1 MPLVRTL
8 RAKILFLFICAV
20 MVPSVLLPSIV
31 ASYSR
36 QALVSRSRDFTDSV
50 IRQMGKTILLY
61 QNDLERLTM
70 IPYFNDDIMYALK
83 YRSSP
88 SYASASDYD
97 RLVTDRAFNTTL
109 PMYIRGTRPDILS
122 FTLIMRDESVFFANK
137 DNYSNL
143 VNGYDYSKEAWFR
156 AALKADGKAVF
167 VGAHESDY
175 FTGSLDRRVF
185 SVAREIKD
193 PDSRRY
199 LGVMV
204 ADADAKVLS
213 GLLDDAD
220 FAVRSKV
227 ALFDSEGQLICSD
240 GALPPALVD
249 GLRAGAKY
257 VRDGREG
264 YQVVSTA
271 VPESNWRI
279 SVLLSSGDL
288 SSRNAWIFLVG
299 ALFMAVNFGLGA
311 FLYRQVTVLVV
322 APLERMTG
330 TLRLVQRGNLEV
342 EVDAAGK
349 YELSDFA
356 SALNHMIRELK
367 EHIDREYVAAL
378 DRKTAEYNALQS
390 QIKPHFLYNTLNG
403 LLGLNRRGEREL
415 LERSILDL
423 TGMLRYVQES
433 DDRVTL
439 AQELDF
445 LEGYCRL
452 QKIRFTD
459 RLEYSSSC
467 DPELRP
473 LRVPRLL
480 LQPLVE
486 NAVIHGLE
494 PLSRPCRI
502 SVAASRDAEGRM
514 EIRVEDDGAGFSAS
528 ASSEGIGLANVRARL
543 AIAFPGSTLSVESSE
558 GAGCR
563 VRLSLPLDPPGE
575 DRA

>member
-1 MPLVRTL
+1 MPLIRTL
-8 RAKILFLFICAV
+8 RAKLLFLFICAV
-20 MVPSVLLPSIV
+20 MVPSVLMPLLF

-36 QALVSRSRDFTDSV
+36 QALIDRTRAFTDSV

-88 SYASASDYD
+88 AYAGASDYD

-122 FTLIMRDESVFFANK
+122 FTLIMGDESVFFANK
-137 DNYSNL
+137 DDYSNL
-143 VNGYDYSKEAWFR
+143 VNGYDYSKQAWFR

-175 FTGSLDRRVF
+175 FTGSLDRSVF

-193 PDSRRY
+193 PDSRRF

-213 GLLDDAD
+213 GLLNDAD

-240 GALPPALVD
+240 GALPPALAD
-249 GLRAGAKY
+249 SLRAGARY

-279 SVLLSSGDL
+279 VVLLSSGDL

-299 ALFMAVNFGLGA
+299 ALFMVVNFGLGS

-330 TLRLVQRGNLEV
+330 VLQLVQRGNLDVEV
-342 EVDAAGK
+342 EAEGK
-349 YELSDFA
+349 YELADFA

-367 EHIDREYVAAL
+367 EHINREYVAAL
-378 DRKTAEYNALQS
+378 DRKTAEYDALQS
-390 QIKPHFLYNTLNG
+390 QIKPHFLHNTLNG
-403 LLGLNRRGEREL
+403 LMGLNRLGEREL

-423 TGMLRYVQES
+423 SGMLRYVQEP

-445 LEGYCRL
+445 LESYCRL
-452 QKIRFTD
+452 QRIRFPD
-459 RLEYSSSC
+459 RLELSISC
-467 DPELRP
+467 ESELRGV
-473 LRVPRLL
+473 RIPRLL

-494 PLSRPCRI
+494 PISRACRI
-502 SVAASRDAEGRM
+502 SVAAYRDSAGRM
-514 EIRVEDDGAGFSAS
+514 EIRVEDDGAGFAAS

-543 AIAFPGSTLSVESSE
+543 AIAFPGSTLSVESSV

-563 VRLSLPLDPPGE
+563 VALIVPLDA
-575 DRA
+575 DRGALR